1 MKNNG
6 LVSIIIPTYN
16 RADKIKKAI
25 NSVICQTYPEWEI
38 IVVDDAS
45 RDNTCEIVS
54 EYMKKNIN
62 IKYIKL
68 DQNRGAANARN
79 VGMQNSSGVYIAF
92 LDSDDIWENE
102 HLKMNLDA
110 MDEYGVKVS
119 YSFWLERTLE
129 GRNEDIFGAGKSL
142 RIKFDRAVEDGFI
155 KISDT
160 QVAFLKA
167 PNYIEYACIH
177 KVYCNHINTL
187 VMNRDV
193 YENIGLFDV
202 GLITSEDDDYSFRI
216 LLKYDAVVVMK
227 SLFIYHQGVD
237 NLYNFVEREN
247 SDIDK
252 LLNERKIINKFTIFL
267 ENNYKSIKKKQKAYL
282 QYGNFN
288 NKKKFLNACR
298 EQLGWRAFTIAYINK
313 ELDIKKSLKYNLK
326 SIWYM
331 HRIVDLQL
339 LLNIISRGR
348 IYKAENYK
356 SYIHF

>member
-1 MKNNG
+1 MENNI

-16 RADKIKKAI
+16 RAEKIENAI
-25 NSVICQTYPEWEI
+25 NSVIYQTYSEWEI

-45 RDNTCEIVS
+45 SDDTCEIVGR
-54 EYMKKNIN
+54 YVNNNIN

-68 DQNRGAANARN
+68 GQNMGTSNARN
-79 VGMQNSSGVYIAF
+79 VGMKNSSGAYIAF
-92 LDSDDIWENE
+92 LDSDDIWDSK
-102 HLKMNLDA
+102 HLEMNITA
-110 MDEYGVKVS
+110 MVEYGVKVS
-119 YSFWLERTLE
+119 YSFWSERTLD
-129 GRNEDIFGAGKSL
+129 GRDEDIFDKGKSL
-142 RIKFDRAVEDGFI
+142 RVKFDRAVENKHI
-155 KISDT
+155 KILDN
-160 QVAFLKA
+160 QVAFLKT

-202 GLITSEDDDYSFRI
+202 SLITSEDDDYSFRI

-227 SLFIYHQGVD
+227 KLFVYHQGVD

-252 LLNERKIINKFTIFL
+252 LLVERKTINKFTTFL
-267 ENNYKSIKKKQKAYL
+267 ENNYKSVTKKRKAYL

-298 EQLGWRAFTIAYINK
+298 EQLGWRAFAIAYVNK
-313 ELDIKKSLKYNLK
+313 ELDIKKSLRYSFK
-326 SIWYM
+326 SILYM
-331 HRIVDLQL
+331 HRIVDFKL

-348 IYKAENYK
+348 IYKVEDYK
-356 SYIHF
+356 PYIHF